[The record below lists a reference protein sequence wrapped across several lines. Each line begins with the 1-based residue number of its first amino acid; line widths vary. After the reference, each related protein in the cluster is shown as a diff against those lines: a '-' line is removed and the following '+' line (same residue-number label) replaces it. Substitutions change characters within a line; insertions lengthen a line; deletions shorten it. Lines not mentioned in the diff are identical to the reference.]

1 MAIQL
6 DANHLEMVRR
16 IMRSQLPEAQV
27 WCFGSRAIG
36 KAWQWSDLDLAV
48 EVPGGLP
55 FTQLLRLKAAFSD
68 SDLPIKV
75 DVVDCDTL
83 DPEFRERIAAE
94 RQPL

>member
-6 DANHLEMVRR
+6 DADHLEAVRR
-16 IMRSQLPEAQV
+16 IVRDHLPEAQV
-27 WCFGSRAIG
+27 WCFGSRAVG
-36 KAWQWSDLDLAV
+36 KAWKWSDLDLAV
-48 EVPGGLP
+48 EVPGGVP

-75 DVVDCDTL
+75 DVVDWDTL
-83 DPEFRERIAAE
+83 DPEFRNHIAAE